1 MKTSEILELIRAGY
15 TKEEIRAMEAPA
27 EAPKEAPKEEPKE
40 APAAPAAPKEESKEA
55 PDPLAQ
61 IMSSIDKRF
70 EDMQNKLNETIK
82 AANIYS
88 IPDVKPITDISDIIT
103 NFFKED

>member
-15 TKEEIRAMEAPA
+15 TKEEIKAMEAPA
-27 EAPKEAPKEEPKE
+27 EAPKEEPKKEEPKE
-40 APAAPAAPKEESKEA
+40 APAAPKEEPKED

>member
-15 TKEEIRAMEAPA
+15 TKEEIRAMEDPQ
-27 EAPKEAPKEEPKE
+27 
-40 APAAPAAPKEESKEA
+40 AAPQQEPQPEPQAAPQQEPQAAPQAA

>member
-15 TKEEIRAMEAPA
+15 TKEEIRAME
-27 EAPKEAPKEEPKE
+27 EPKKE
-40 APAAPAAPKEESKEA
+40 DPQPKKEDPQPKTEDPQPKTEDPQPA

>member
-27 EAPKEAPKEEPKE
+27 EAPKEEPKKEEPKE
-40 APAAPAAPKEESKEA
+40 APAAPKEEPKEA